1 MHYFKKLY
9 ILFFILALTIFFF
22 STSSVKANSF
32 KINDIEISK
41 PFKNN
46 FNKNIVIDAGFK
58 KAFFELVYTLIK
70 SSDYS
75 KIEQIALNEI
85 KSMIDS
91 FSIKE
96 EKFINQVYYVSL
108 GVSFN
113 KKRIYNYLEKKNIFP
128 SQIIKQKF
136 LFLPIIIDQKLN
148 ELTIF
153 SQNPIYDN
161 WNNIEEKYFL
171 INYLLP
177 TEDIEDLAIIKKKY
191 NFIENYNFEEIIKK
205 YLIDNCIIA
214 LIFKNDQELRILSK
228 IITKNKVIIKNETF
242 PNFDLKEN
250 DDVVFLINRLK
261 NIYEDFWK
269 EFNQINTS
277 IKLPLIIRLDNKK
290 ASDLVKFEKIL
301 NKLDLVNDFSIKKFN
316 KDHIF
321 YEIVFNG
328 TPTNFINIMKNK
340 DYTFDTRKKIWIL
353 K

>member
-75 KIEQIALNEI
+75 KIEKIALNEI

>member
-1 MHYFKKLY
+1 
-9 ILFFILALTIFFF
+9 
-22 STSSVKANSF
+22 
-32 KINDIEISK
+32 
-41 PFKNN
+41 
-46 FNKNIVIDAGFK
+46 
-58 KAFFELVYTLIK
+58 
-70 SSDYS
+70 
-75 KIEQIALNEI
+75 
-85 KSMIDS
+85 MIDS

-228 IITKNKVIIKNETF
+228 IITKNKVIIKNAF
-242 PNFDLKEN
+242 PN
-250 DDVVFLINRLK
+250 LI
-261 NIYEDFWK
+261 
-269 EFNQINTS
+269 
-277 IKLPLIIRLDNKK
+277 
-290 ASDLVKFEKIL
+290 
-301 NKLDLVNDFSIKKFN
+301 
-316 KDHIF
+316 
-321 YEIVFNG
+321 
-328 TPTNFINIMKNK
+328 
-340 DYTFDTRKKIWIL
+340 
-353 K
+353 